1 MEIETGVKQDYMCV
15 EEEVEKLKIK
25 IKLFREI
32 LEKLKINEHDM
43 NEKRMRL
50 W

>member
-1 MEIETGVKQDYMCV
+1 MEIESAEKHNYVCV

-25 IKLFREI
+25 IQLFREI
-32 LEKLKINEHDM
+32 LDKLKINENDM